1 MARSICDT
9 DYFLR
14 LLERTNRKE
23 AMQKSGKL
31 YRCIHIQSDLRVMDV
46 NVGDGF
52 LVLWNQK
59 IHINNVRL

>member
-1 MARSICDT
+1 MTRSTCDT
-9 DYFLR
+9 DYFVR
-14 LLERTNRKE
+14 LLERTNRKKT
-23 AMQKSGKL
+23 MQKSGKL
-31 YRCIHIQSDLRVMDV
+31 YRCIHIQGDLRVMDV